1 MNPSVIIIAVLAVA
15 MLALQAYLTNLQ
27 YKNYQDAVRSLQG
40 KGWIL
45 GIGLRKGGMS
55 IHGGSIVIL
64 AWDQQNDCIKA
75 CKKLQGPGIWK
86 RFEDE
91 NRIGLRKG
99 GMSIHGGSIV
109 ILAWDQQNDC
119 IKACKKLQGPG
130 IWKRFEDE
138 NRYCGMTLNEIRKC
152 GIEED
157 YKLNKRARDKQ
168 PYSPLMEDKRRK
180 KGAMIQA
187 IEAIDQYLARQLKTS
202 APQKVT
208 RQPGM
213 IDQAEIRRRAEARKQ
228 AIRKATSEG
237 EHKDVADDEK
247 GRG

>member
-45 GIGLRKGGMS
+45 G
-55 IHGGSIVIL
+55 
-64 AWDQQNDCIKA
+64 
-75 CKKLQGPGIWK
+75 
-86 RFEDE
+86 
-91 NRIGLRKG
+91 IGLRKG

-187 IEAIDQYLARQLKTS
+187 IEAIDQYLARQLKIS
-202 APQKVT
+202 ASQKVT

-228 AIRKATSEG
+228 AIKKATSKG

>member
-45 GIGLRKGGMS
+45 G
-55 IHGGSIVIL
+55 
-64 AWDQQNDCIKA
+64 
-75 CKKLQGPGIWK
+75 
-86 RFEDE
+86 
-91 NRIGLRKG
+91 IGLRKG

>member
-91 NRIGLRKG
+91 NR
-99 GMSIHGGSIV
+99 
-109 ILAWDQQNDC
+109 
-119 IKACKKLQGPG
+119 
-130 IWKRFEDE
+130 
-138 NRYCGMTLNEIRKC
+138 YCGMTLNEIRKC

-180 KGAMIQA
+180 KGVMIQA

>member
-45 GIGLRKGGMS
+45 G
-55 IHGGSIVIL
+55 
-64 AWDQQNDCIKA
+64 
-75 CKKLQGPGIWK
+75 
-86 RFEDE
+86 
-91 NRIGLRKG
+91 IGLRKG

-228 AIRKATSEG
+228 AIKKATSKG

>member
-1 MNPSVIIIAVLAVA
+1 MNSSVIIIAVLAVA

-45 GIGLRKGGMS
+45 G
-55 IHGGSIVIL
+55 
-64 AWDQQNDCIKA
+64 
-75 CKKLQGPGIWK
+75 
-86 RFEDE
+86 
-91 NRIGLRKG
+91 IGLRKG

>member
-45 GIGLRKGGMS
+45 G
-55 IHGGSIVIL
+55 
-64 AWDQQNDCIKA
+64 
-75 CKKLQGPGIWK
+75 
-86 RFEDE
+86 
-91 NRIGLRKG
+91 IGLRKG

-202 APQKVT
+202 ASQKVT

-228 AIRKATSEG
+228 AIKKATSKG